1 MTGKISR
8 FVSLFVLGG
17 LAYNLIELAWRGYTH
32 WSMFF
37 LGGTCFHLIG
47 KIGGKLWGKG
57 LLAVGVA
64 CSFAVTAAEFASG
77 CLLNLRLKLNVWD
90 YSHMIGNLKGQVC
103 LLYSALWGALSI
115 VTVPV
120 YRRCSLILSR
130 GSNR

>member
-1 MTGKISR
+1 MKRKIPR
-8 FVSLFVLGG
+8 FISLFMLGG
-17 LAYNLIELAWRGYTH
+17 SAYNLIEFLWRGYTH

-64 CSFAVTAAEFASG
+64 CSLVITAAEYLSG

-90 YSHMIGNLKGQVC
+90 YSHMTANLKGQVC
-103 LLYSALWGALSI
+103 LLYSVLWGALSI
-115 VTVPV
+115 VAVPL
-120 YRRCSLILSR
+120 YRQCTLMLSR
-130 GSNR
+130 DSNR

>member
-57 LLAVGVA
+57 LIVVGA
-64 CSFAVTAAEFASG
+64 TCSFAVTAAEFASG

-90 YSHMIGNLKGQVC
+90 YSHMTGNLKGQVC
-103 LLYSALWGALSI
+103 LLYSALWGVLSI